1 MIRLVF
7 APVSPKP
14 QRGNPMRKFILTVAA
29 SILVLLPVV
38 GRAQENGDALEKAIE
53 QVLGQWKRNFASP
66 AYGVALFRAEIR
78 QRGIPGVITS
88 FGDKEILVP
97 AADLRIFRGVNVS
110 KRGGFY
116 TGVEAGAFIF
126 LPVAHSF
133 GDDVSVQDPSY
144 IPTPPP
150 YWVSGPFDFKA
161 APYGGVFFLMA
172 KYGLR
177 MDVGA
182 QKMGLGAGLEL
193 GAGGSIYTGGF
204 DLWMGDKKTPSTQA
218 DAGSTETKVSVV
230 VDASA
235 EGSFRV
241 GRNFRLFAKG
251 SVMII
256 PLTFEGG
263 QLSAATVMT
272 DGVSNTNAQYL
283 EYALHNYELE
293 YLPFVYGL
301 RVGFILSF
309 D

>member
-1 MIRLVF
+1 
-7 APVSPKP
+7 
-14 QRGNPMRKFILTVAA
+14 MRKFILTVAA

-66 AYGVALFRAEIR
+66 AYGVAHFRAEIR

-133 GDDVSVQDPSY
+133 GDDVTVQDTY
-144 IPTPPP
+144 YTPFP
-150 YWVSGPFDFKA
+150 WASNPFDFKA

-204 DLWMGDKKTPSTQA
+204 DLWMGEKNSPTAPQV
-218 DAGSTETKVSVV
+218 DAGSTETKMSLV